1 MYDKL
6 VKQLRAE
13 ECLPYTSIKTM
24 RDAADAI
31 EELSQLVTFYESA
44 TDGYWNDLQRAKGYT
59 DK

>member
-1 MYDKL
+1 MYEEL

-44 TDGYWNDLQRAKGYT
+44 TDGYWNDIQHITGGT
-59 DK
+59 NG